1 MNSLV
6 EKIREIVS
14 DKELSFG
21 CVVTARVNWSCT
33 YTSEIVC
40 ITKEC
45 VYLRWQY
52 GHLAPYVFKKNRIEK
67 IIWKKIYLWDM
78 VQYLNWIVSDNTENE
93 DYTEEIEAIEKDLL
107 QHWWK
112 YAWELWEQDDEC
124 ILFIRKTICNYTMK

>member
-1 MNSLV
+1 
-6 EKIREIVS
+6 
-14 DKELSFG
+14 
-21 CVVTARVNWSCT
+21 
-33 YTSEIVC
+33 
-40 ITKEC
+40 
-45 VYLRWQY
+45 
-52 GHLAPYVFKKNRIEK
+52 
-67 IIWKKIYLWDM
+67 M